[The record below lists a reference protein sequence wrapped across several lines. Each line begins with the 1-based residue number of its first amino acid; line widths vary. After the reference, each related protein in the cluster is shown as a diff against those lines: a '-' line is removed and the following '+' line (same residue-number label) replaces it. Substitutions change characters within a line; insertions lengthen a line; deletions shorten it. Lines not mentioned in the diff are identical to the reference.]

1 MAKHSVPKIVGEVL
15 KEIGETTATA
25 GWDCHGT
32 FVLLHRALERVAAH
46 KNISFDPPTVIESDI
61 ASKSVVIVVTGH
73 LGDKSEWSFG
83 EAASYNNKNA
93 YPFAMAEKRAKD
105 RVILKL
111 VGLHGHVYSEEEAD
125 DFKTARPASISDAP
139 QDNNQDLIE
148 YNAAI
153 REHADSIFAI
163 KNALSTG
170 DLETASEEWREL
182 SQDQQRAIWK
192 APSQGGIFTTEE
204 RHIMKSTAF
213 REAGF
218 IGETA

>member
-1 MAKHSVPKIVGEVL
+1 MAKHNVPKRVGEVL

-32 FVLLHRALERVAAH
+32 FVLLHKALERVAAH

-83 EAASYNNKNA
+83 EAATYNNKNA

-125 DFKTARPASISDAP
+125 DFKTARPASISDSP
-139 QDNNQDLIE
+139 TVTGYDLVD
-148 YNAAI
+148 YNAVV
-153 REHADSIFAI
+153 REHADTIFAI
-163 KNALSTG
+163 KTALGTG
-170 DLETASEEWREL
+170 DLETANEEWRDLNEE
-182 SQDQQRAIWK
+182 QQRAVWK
-192 APSQGGIFTTEE
+192 APSKGGIFTTDEL
-204 RHIMKSTAF
+204 RTMKSTAF
-213 REAGF
+213 REAAF
-218 IGETA
+218 IGAEA

>member
-1 MAKHSVPKIVGEVL
+1 
-15 KEIGETTATA
+15 
-25 GWDCHGT
+25 
-32 FVLLHRALERVAAH
+32 
-46 KNISFDPPTVIESDI
+46 
-61 ASKSVVIVVTGH
+61 
-73 LGDKSEWSFG
+73 
-83 EAASYNNKNA
+83 
-93 YPFAMAEKRAKD
+93 MAEKRAKD

-125 DFKTARPASISDAP
+125 DFKKARPVSISDAP

-204 RHIMKSTAF
+204 RATMKSTAF

-218 IGETA
+218 TGEVA

>member
-1 MAKHSVPKIVGEVL
+1 MAKHNVPKLVGEVL
-15 KEIGETTATA
+15 KEIGETPATS

-32 FVLLHRALERVAAH
+32 FVLLHKALERVAAH
-46 KNISFDPPTVIESDI
+46 KNITFDPPTIVESDI
-61 ASKSVVIVVTGH
+61 SSKNVVILVTGH

-83 EAASYNNKNA
+83 EAATYNNKNA

-125 DFKTARPASISDAP
+125 VFKAARPSGIADAP
-139 QDNNQDLIE
+139 QDKGDQDLIE

-170 DLETASEEWREL
+170 DLETASEEWREI
-182 SQDQQRAIWK
+182 SQEQQHVIWK

-204 RHIMKSTAF
+204 RTTMKSTAF

-218 IGETA
+218 TGE